1 MLDALLDHLDSVAR
15 RPAMWVGSA
24 DLFAVVIHTGGVRY
38 GLTIAGLLD
47 PARLKAATRAVRRE
61 RWGSDGVDRPA
72 PWHWL
77 TETRGLSE
85 WDAIA
90 EWIEVE
96 KETLHRAFAESADH
110 PAAPITLPTP

>member
-15 RPAMWVGSA
+15 RPAMWVGSV
-24 DLFAVVIHTGGVRY
+24 DLFAVVIHTGGVTY
-38 GLTIAGLLD
+38 GLTIAGLFD
-47 PARLKAATRAVRRE
+47 PARLKAATRTVRRE
-61 RWGSDGVDRPA
+61 RWGPAGDDHAA

-77 TETRGLSE
+77 TEARGLSE

-96 KETLHRAFAESADH
+96 KEALRRAFVESDDH
-110 PAAPITLPTP
+110 PAAPVRLPAP